1 MADNTTTPTARRTH
15 PSFINLMDQTFGR
28 LTVIGRADDYVL
40 ESGCMQVNWLCR
52 CTCGEVRPV
61 RSSRL
66 RSGVTK
72 SCGCI
77 RRERAHTL
85 NAIRYARNAI
95 EQGRK
100 RPAE

>member
-1 MADNTTTPTARRTH
+1 MDRR
-15 PSFINLMDQTFGR
+15 SEKLINLMGQTFGR
-28 LTVIGRADDYVL
+28 LTVIGRGDDYVL
-40 ESGCMQVNWLCR
+40 ESGCMQVNWVCR
-52 CTCGEVRPV
+52 CTCGNEKPV

-66 RSGVTK
+66 RSGVTR

-85 NAIRYARNAI
+85 NAIRYAKNAI
-95 EQGRK
+95 QQARK

>member
-1 MADNTTTPTARRTH
+1 MDRR
-15 PSFINLMDQTFGR
+15 SEKLINLMGKTFGR

-40 ESGCMQVNWLCR
+40 ESGCMQVNWVCR
-52 CTCGEVRPV
+52 CVCGNEKAV

-85 NAIRYARNAI
+85 NAIRYAKNAI
-95 EQGRK
+95 QQARK